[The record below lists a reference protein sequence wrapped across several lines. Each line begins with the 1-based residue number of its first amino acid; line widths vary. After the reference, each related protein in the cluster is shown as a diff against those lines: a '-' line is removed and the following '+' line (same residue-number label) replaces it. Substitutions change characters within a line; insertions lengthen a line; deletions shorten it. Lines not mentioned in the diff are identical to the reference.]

1 MVRLSILDLA
11 PITQGNNAAT
21 AFRHSLDYARYAER
35 LGIHRYWLA
44 EHHNMPGIAS
54 AATAIVIA
62 HVASG
67 TTSIRVGAGGIM
79 LPNHAP
85 LVIAEQFGTLES
97 LFPGRIDL
105 GLGRAPGTDP
115 ITAQALRRTL
125 ATDPDRCPED
135 VLGLMGYFSP
145 RRDHAIRAVP
155 GEGLRVPIY
164 ILGSSTFGAQV
175 AGAMGL
181 PFAFASHFVAA
192 MMLPAIQIYR
202 ASFRPSKNLSQPY
215 VLLGINVV
223 AADTDD
229 EARFLATSG
238 RESFASFR
246 RGMPIQLP
254 PPNSA
259 YEKDVVPFG
268 AVPLEQMQL
277 VAFVGAES
285 TIAEGLQKFVD
296 ATKADE
302 LIATSAIYDHAAR
315 VRLLQIFASA
325 GSALRA
331 PTDFGDA
338 ATFERGAVYGCRCV
352 EGTVAETL
360 IRTDESR
367 TVSGGKITKQVL
379 REEIRERAA
388 GKQCG

>member
-1 MVRLSILDLA
+1 M
-11 PITQGNNAAT
+11 
-21 AFRHSLDYARYAER
+21 
-35 LGIHRYWLA
+35 
-44 EHHNMPGIAS
+44 
-54 AATAIVIA
+54 
-62 HVASG
+62 
-67 TTSIRVGAGGIM
+67 RVGAGGIM

-115 ITAQALRRTL
+115 ITAHALRRTL
-125 ATDPDRCPED
+125 AADSDRFPED
-135 VLGLMGYFSP
+135 VLELMGYFSP
-145 RRDHAIRAVP
+145 RADHAIRAVP

-181 PFAFASHFVAA
+181 PFAFASHFAAA
-192 MMLPAIQIYR
+192 MMLPAIQTYR
-202 ASFRPSKNLSQPY
+202 ASFRPSKHLSQPY

-277 VAFVGAES
+277 IAFVGAES

-302 LIATSAIYDHAAR
+302 LIATSQIYDQAAR
-315 VRLLQIFASA
+315 LRSLQIFASA
-325 GSALRA
+325 GSAVSRA
-331 PTDFGDA
+331 N
-338 ATFERGAVYGCRCV
+338 
-352 EGTVAETL
+352 
-360 IRTDESR
+360 
-367 TVSGGKITKQVL
+367 
-379 REEIRERAA
+379 
-388 GKQCG
+388 